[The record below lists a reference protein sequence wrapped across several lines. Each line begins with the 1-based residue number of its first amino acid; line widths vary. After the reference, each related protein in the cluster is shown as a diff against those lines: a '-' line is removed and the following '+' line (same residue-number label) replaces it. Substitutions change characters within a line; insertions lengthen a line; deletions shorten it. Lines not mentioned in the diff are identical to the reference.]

1 MQARCLTL
9 VTNACLLST
18 TNYLQDAIDAERTA
32 GRIIHND
39 TLPHISPARW
49 QHINFYLDISVA
61 GDQRNNRAVA
71 RRYRAAR

>member
-49 QHINFYLDISVA
+49 QHINFYGTYNFDTTDVPDRHPL
-61 GDQRNNRAVA
+61 RNT
-71 RRYRAAR
+71 